1 MKKILKI
8 SQKSN
13 SGVVS
18 KALGCT
24 AHSGFCSATVNKMP
38 LKQANVQKKSK
49 KN

>member
-13 SGVVS
+13 SGITA

-24 AHSGFCSATVNKMP
+24 SHSGFCTSTINKMP
-38 LKQANVQKKSK
+38 LKQANVKKATK
-49 KN
+49 

>member
-13 SGVVS
+13 YGISA

-24 AHSGFCSATVNKMP
+24 SNSGFCTTEINKMP
-38 LKQANVQKKSK
+38 IKQANVKKSTK
-49 KN
+49 K